1 MNRNVRARMNEAT
14 SNSSS
19 SSLQSNEAAP
29 IDTGDTNEDAVV
41 ASDSSSA
48 DLSSSSEETASQISQ
63 HGHNDDAEDLGDLPS
78 ARDHSYLPGTTH
90 PLFPVEFLRNSH
102 SHDRKKSGASQSS
115 SDPFNESVE
124 QNTVELP
131 ILQLDGVILFP
142 NSSLPLRITNAS
154 FCQYLRRE
162 IDRAR
167 ASITSFSQND
177 AYDYKRGDP
186 MQVRIGIITRLR
198 GRRRRESHR
207 TRRLDAVGG
216 EDTDEHQG
224 DLPIQRRMGRWN
236 LHMIRRNII
245 PSRRSD
251 DEENGDESSSDESSS
266 DESNIQRLR
275 PALRRIPPEQ
285 RSINYGR
292 ALPTDRLKDRI
303 GTIAT
308 ITSVNEANSIDDGGG
323 SNSQHLIIIA
333 MAT

>member
-1 MNRNVRARMNEAT
+1 MNMNVRPRMNEAA

-19 SSLQSNEAAP
+19 SSLESHEAAP
-29 IDTGDTNEDAVV
+29 IDTGDTNEGAVV
-41 ASDSSSA
+41 ASDPSSA
-48 DLSSSSEETASQISQ
+48 DLSSSSEVTASQISH
-63 HGHNDDAEDLGDLPS
+63 HGQNDDAEDLGDLPS

-90 PLFPVEFLRNSH
+90 PLFPVEFLQNSH
-102 SHDRKKSGASQSS
+102 SHDRKKSGVSQSS
-115 SDPFNESVE
+115 SDPFNRTLE

-154 FCQYLRRE
+154 FCQYLRQE

-167 ASITSFSQND
+167 ASITS
-177 AYDYKRGDP
+177 YRDP

-198 GRRRRESHR
+198 GRRRRDPQR
-207 TRRLDAVGG
+207 TNRLDAVGG
-216 EDTDEHQG
+216 EDTDENQG
-224 DLPIQRRMGRWN
+224 DPPIRRRTGRWN

-251 DEENGDESSSDESSS
+251 DEVDSDESSIDESSS
-266 DESNIQRLR
+266 DESNVQRLR

>member
-1 MNRNVRARMNEAT
+1 M
-14 SNSSS
+14 
-19 SSLQSNEAAP
+19 
-29 IDTGDTNEDAVV
+29 
-41 ASDSSSA
+41 
-48 DLSSSSEETASQISQ
+48 
-63 HGHNDDAEDLGDLPS
+63 
-78 ARDHSYLPGTTH
+78 
-90 PLFPVEFLRNSH
+90 
-102 SHDRKKSGASQSS
+102 
-115 SDPFNESVE
+115 
-124 QNTVELP
+124 ELP

-154 FCQYLRRE
+154 FCQYLRQE

-167 ASITSFSQND
+167 ASITS
-177 AYDYKRGDP
+177 YRDP

-198 GRRRRESHR
+198 GRRRRDPQR
-207 TRRLDAVGG
+207 TNRLDAVGG
-216 EDTDEHQG
+216 EDTDENQG
-224 DLPIQRRMGRWN
+224 DPPIRRRTGRWN

-251 DEENGDESSSDESSS
+251 DEEDGDESSSDESSS

-308 ITSVNEANSIDDGGG
+308 ITSVNEANSTDDGGG